1 MNHSVIIREFALQGN
16 KTWIDIQSPSA
27 ADLEQFAISHQIE
40 QENLKDCLESD
51 HLPKFEDTEPLKFLI
66 TRVIV
71 GTSRLEHT
79 VQEVSSKVALFFDEN
94 TLITVH
100 RLPHDFIEDILVRY
114 VNTNKISH
122 PKDIAIKL
130 IKGSLRS
137 FERFQLTLNEQIDH
151 IEDTIFIKSR
161 KADLLQE
168 LYFLK
173 RQSNIGRKLLLL
185 TREVLTG
192 VQGHHGKTA
201 DLQNAID
208 LHSKVELY
216 FDQLT
221 EDVNNLLTVY
231 LSVSAQKTN
240 DVMKV
245 LTVFSAFFLPL
256 TFLVGVYGMNFRY
269 MPELEQPLGYP
280 VVWTIMIG
288 IVLGIYIWFR
298 RKQWL

>member
-1 MNHSVIIREFALQGN
+1 MKNSVIIREFALEGN

-27 ADLEQFAISHQIE
+27 TDLEQFAISHHIE

-79 VQEVSSKVALFFDEN
+79 VQEVSSKVAMFFDEN

-100 RLPHDFIEDILVRY
+100 RLPHDFIDHLISRY
-114 VNTNKISH
+114 IESKKINH
-122 PKDIAIKL
+122 PKDIVVKL

-137 FERFQLTLNEQIDH
+137 FEQFQHTLNEQIDR

-173 RQSNIGRKLLLL
+173 RQCNIGRKLLLL

-192 VQGHHGKTA
+192 IQGTHRKTT
-201 DLQNAID
+201 DLQDAVD
-208 LHSKVELY
+208 LHSKVELF
-216 FDQLT
+216 FDQLSD
-221 EDVNNLLTVY
+221 DVNNLLTVY

-256 TFLVGVYGMNFRY
+256 TFLVGVYGMNFNY
-269 MPELEQPLGYP
+269 MPELQWKWGYP
-280 VVWTIMIG
+280 AIWTLMVGTVVFI
-288 IVLGIYIWFR
+288 
-298 RKQWL
+298 